1 MTCLTDNQSKIYSE
15 KPASYSWTVSQSVAA
30 KGEEDEAGWRITMWQ
45 ILHAK
50 LVEWCASV
58 GVIKRINICICTHP
72 KHTKKQHNG
81 KCWFFPLKKKKS
93 ITPVLITWSYQMWI
107 LDFKSSACCQVD
119 NSQQNLEA
127 ISFIAP
133 IWHYTRLQILPE
145 EIEQDFAMPAE
156 NIGS

>member
-1 MTCLTDNQSKIYSE
+1 MHLHTSKTHE
-15 KPASYSWTVSQSVAA
+15 EAA
-30 KGEEDEAGWRITMWQ
+30 QRKML
-45 ILHAK
+45 IL
-50 LVEWCASV
+50 S
-58 GVIKRINICICTHP
+58 IK
-72 KHTKKQHNG
+72 
-81 KCWFFPLKKKKS
+81 KKKKS